1 MLVLSRHIGESVVID
16 GNIKIRIISKR
27 GGQVRIGIEA
37 PASVL
42 IYREEI
48 YKKLRELK
56 EAKKAKKSVDLT
68 SRIED
73 DAQ

>member
-16 GNIKIRIISKR
+16 GDIKIKIVSKH

-37 PASVL
+37 PKSILV
-42 IYREEI
+42 YREEV

-56 EAKKAKKSVDLT
+56 EAEKTKKAVDLT